1 MDILGI
7 GLKLS
12 LEEGKVTIKK
22 EKEKMILEYNNKM
35 TSSSNYKD
43 YKKNWQVTLLI
54 KDNKIQL
61 IESNV
66 NLYIYNFND
75 LSDKNKIYGLNQL
88 IYLGYLLKKSE
99 EFILKFDK
107 YLISPTEKISIGNG
121 KIGSDF
127 DSKLINEEKIAR
139 DILYITDGFL
149 IINNI
154 I

>member
-7 GLKLS
+7 GIKLS

-22 EKEKMILEYNNKM
+22 EKEKMILEFNNKTT
-35 TSSSNYKD
+35 TSLNYKD
-43 YKKNWQVTLLI
+43 YKKNGQATLLI
-54 KDNKIQL
+54 KDNKIKL
-61 IESNV
+61 LESNI

-99 EFILKFDK
+99 EFILKYDK
-107 YLISPTEKISIGNG
+107 YLLSPTEKVSVGNG

-127 DSKLINEEKIAR
+127 DSKIINEEKIVR
-139 DILYITDGFL
+139 DILYITDGLL

>member
-7 GLKLS
+7 GIKLS
-12 LEEGKVTIKK
+12 LEEGKITIKK
-22 EKEKMILEYNNKM
+22 EKEKMILEYNNKTT
-35 TSSSNYKD
+35 TSLNYKD
-43 YKKNWQVTLLI
+43 YKKNWQATLLI
-54 KDNKIQL
+54 KDNKIKL
-61 IESNV
+61 LESNI

-75 LSDKNKIYGLNQL
+75 LSDKNKVYGLNQL

-99 EFILKFDK
+99 EFILKYDK
-107 YLISPTEKISIGNG
+107 YLLSPTEKIFVGNG

-127 DSKLINEEKIAR
+127 DSKIINEEKIAR
-139 DILYITDGFL
+139 DILYITDGLL

>member
-7 GLKLS
+7 GIKLS

-22 EKEKMILEYNNKM
+22 EKEKMILEYNNK
-35 TSSSNYKD
+35 TTTSSNYKD
-43 YKKNWQVTLLI
+43 YKKNWQATLLI
-54 KDNKIQL
+54 KDNKIKL
-61 IESNV
+61 MESNI

-75 LSDKNKIYGLNQL
+75 LSDKNKTYGLNQL

-99 EFILKFDK
+99 EFILKYDK
-107 YLISPTEKISIGNG
+107 YLLSPTEKISVGNG
-121 KIGSDF
+121 KIVSDF

-139 DILYITDGFL
+139 DILYVTDGLL

>member
-22 EKEKMILEYNNKM
+22 EKEKIILEYNNK
-35 TSSSNYKD
+35 TIASTNYKD
-43 YKKNWQVTLLI
+43 YKKNWQATLLI
-54 KDNKIQL
+54 KDNKIKL
-61 IESNV
+61 MESNI

-75 LSDKNKIYGLNQL
+75 LNDKNKIYGLNQL
-88 IYLGYLLKKSE
+88 IYLGYLLKKPE
-99 EFILKFDK
+99 EFVLEYDK
-107 YLISPTEKISIGNG
+107 YLLSPTEKISIGNG

-127 DSKLINEEKIAR
+127 DSKLINEEKITR
-139 DILYITDGFL
+139 DILYVTDGLL

>member
-22 EKEKMILEYNNKM
+22 EKEKMILEYNNKTI
-35 TSSSNYKD
+35 TSLNYKD

-127 DSKLINEEKIAR
+127 DSKLINEERIAR
-139 DILYITDGFL
+139 DILYITDGLL

>member
-7 GLKLS
+7 GIKLS

-22 EKEKMILEYNNKM
+22 EKEKMILEFNNKTT
-35 TSSSNYKD
+35 TSLNYKD
-43 YKKNWQVTLLI
+43 YKKNWQATLLI
-54 KDNKIQL
+54 KDNKIKL
-61 IESNV
+61 LESNT

-88 IYLGYLLKKSE
+88 IYLGYLLKTSE
-99 EFILKFDK
+99 EFILKYDK
-107 YLISPTEKISIGNG
+107 YLLSPTEKISVGNG

-127 DSKLINEEKIAR
+127 DSKIINEEKIAR
-139 DILYITDGFL
+139 DILYITDGLL
-149 IINNI
+149 IVNNI

>member
-1 MDILGI
+1 MDILCIGI
-7 GLKLS
+7 KLS
-12 LEEGKVTIKK
+12 LEEGKVIIKK
-22 EKEKMILEYNNKM
+22 EKEKMILEYNNK
-35 TSSSNYKD
+35 TIASSNYKD
-43 YKKNWQVTLLI
+43 YKKNWQATLLI
-54 KDNKIQL
+54 KDNKIKL
-61 IESNV
+61 MESNI

-75 LSDKNKIYGLNQL
+75 LSDKNKTYSINQL

-99 EFILKFDK
+99 EFILKYDK
-107 YLISPTEKISIGNG
+107 YLLSPTEKISIGNG

-139 DILYITDGFL
+139 DILYVTDGLL

>member
-12 LEEGKVTIKK
+12 LEDGKVTIKK
-22 EKEKMILEYNNKM
+22 EKENVVLEYNNK
-35 TSSSNYKD
+35 TTTSSNYKD
-43 YKKNWQVTLLI
+43 YKKNWQATLLI
-54 KDNKIQL
+54 KDNKIKL
-61 IESNV
+61 VESNI
-66 NLYIYNFND
+66 NLYVYNFND

-99 EFILKFDK
+99 EFILKYDK
-107 YLISPTEKISIGNG
+107 YLLSPTEKISIGNG

-139 DILYITDGFL
+139 DILYVTDGLL

>member
-22 EKEKMILEYNNKM
+22 EKEKMILEYNNKT
-35 TSSSNYKD
+35 TSSLNYKD
-43 YKKNWQVTLLI
+43 YKKNWQATLLV

-139 DILYITDGFL
+139 DILYITDGLL

>member
-1 MDILGI
+1 M
-7 GLKLS
+7 
-12 LEEGKVTIKK
+12 
-22 EKEKMILEYNNKM
+22 
-35 TSSSNYKD
+35 
-43 YKKNWQVTLLI
+43 
-54 KDNKIQL
+54 
-61 IESNV
+61 ESNV

-75 LSDKNKIYGLNQL
+75 LSDKNKIYVKIQL
-88 IYLGYLLKKSE
+88 IYLGSLLKKSE

-121 KIGSDF
+121 KNGSDF

-139 DILYITDGFL
+139 DILYITDGLL

>member
-1 MDILGI
+1 MDILSI
-7 GLKLS
+7 GVKLS

-22 EKEKMILEYNNKM
+22 EKEKMILEYNNK
-35 TSSSNYKD
+35 TLESSNYKD
-43 YKKNWQVTLLI
+43 YKKNWQAILLI
-54 KDNKIQL
+54 KNNKIKL
-61 IESNV
+61 VESNV
-66 NLYIYNFND
+66 NLYVYNFND
-75 LSDKNKIYGLNQL
+75 LNDKNKVYGLNQL

-99 EFILKFDK
+99 EFILKYDK
-107 YLISPTEKISIGNG
+107 YLLSPTEKISIGNG

-139 DILYITDGFL
+139 DILYVTDGLL

>member
-22 EKEKMILEYNNKM
+22 EKEKMILEYNNKTI
-35 TSSSNYKD
+35 TSLNYKD
-43 YKKNWQVTLLI
+43 YKKNWQATLLI

-127 DSKLINEEKIAR
+127 DSKLINEERIAR
-139 DILYITDGFL
+139 DILYITDGLL

>member
-12 LEEGKVTIKK
+12 LEDGKVTIKK
-22 EKEKMILEYNNKM
+22 EKENVVLEYNNKI
-35 TSSSNYKD
+35 TSSNYKD
-43 YKKNWQVTLLI
+43 YKKNWQATLLI
-54 KDNKIQL
+54 KDNKIKL
-61 IESNV
+61 SESSI
-66 NLYIYNFND
+66 NLYVYNFND
-75 LSDKNKIYGLNQL
+75 LGDKNKIYGLNQL

-99 EFILKFDK
+99 EFILKYDK
-107 YLISPTEKISIGNG
+107 YLLSPTEKISIGNG

-127 DSKLINEEKIAR
+127 DSKLINEEKITR
-139 DILYITDGFL
+139 DILYITDGLL